1 MVNSSTNLCLEDVLD
16 PHRPHVT
23 LEMQVQALTT
33 ELHQTTKALA
43 ASQADAARAKSA
55 LARLQGATVKG
66 MTDTELAA
74 LEAEM
79 LQHLL
84 SGSAPAAPPSAA
96 APSSAAAAAAAS
108 LIA

>member
-1 MVNSSTNLCLEDVLD
+1 MLNASMLSDEDILD

-66 MTDTELAA
+66 MTDTQLAA
-74 LEAEM
+74 LESEVRAV
-79 LQHLL
+79 
-84 SGSAPAAPPSAA
+84 SGDRAAKLGRLETARTRRRARPGTK
-96 APSSAAAAAAAS
+96 
-108 LIA
+108 

>member
-1 MVNSSTNLCLEDVLD
+1 MLNASLLSDEDILD

-66 MTDTELAA
+66 MTDTQLAA

-79 LQHLL
+79 QRGLCRVTEQRTSIESELL
-84 SGSAPAAPPSAA
+84 GLEDTLAE
-96 APSSAAAAAAAS
+96 
-108 LIA
+108 